1 MPWGDGQD
9 AKAAL
14 HFNPHM
20 EQSTVVFNTLE
31 LGPWGP
37 EEHGS
42 GISFQH
48 RQRFEVFL
56 VTTEER
62 FKAVDGDSK
71 YHHFCYQ
78 FLPVCSCLLEVVRDL
93 QPEATKIFRA
103 ISGGWVG

>member
-1 MPWGDGQD
+1 MPRLPCISIPTWNSPQCVQHPG
-9 AKAAL
+9 
-14 HFNPHM
+14 P
-20 EQSTVVFNTLE
+20 
-31 LGPWGP
+31 GPWGP

-48 RQRFEVFL
+48 KQRFEVFL

-93 QPEATKIFRA
+93 QPEATKI
-103 ISGGWVG
+103 